1 MMKTITQLL
10 HITFV
15 LFLSSLADSF
25 SSNLFKIQ
33 RHRLPQRKICLNLTK
48 NKNNEHD
55 SCKNIWL
62 HKNNVETLCKE
73 ISSTPALVCD
83 VTYYENSVNDDHET
97 VLRESFY
104 RINPHIIAT
113 SAKETKQFVDTL
125 YQENPIPQETI
136 KPIEVCTTQTLRWCD
151 AFVQELNLCPW
162 AKLSLQSNNAI
173 RIKILKESMG
183 IDAMEEII
191 RLSADELIEL
201 TDNSHVD
208 MLVAITFVVAI
219 PDTEKYQSSVEEM
232 ENQEHEY
239 GFDFQEFYAFA
250 TDLEDRLFDE
260 ADEAYEEAEETGED
274 LDVKPVGD
282 EITIAPFHPKWKFGD
297 SEMEGKNPLNYEK
310 MSPYPTISLVRTQV
324 ITQAGEEATERI
336 GDLNKE
342 TLLKTGAEN
351 LSTIYN
357 RDVL

>member
-1 MMKTITQLL
+1 MTT
-10 HITFV
+10 
-15 LFLSSLADSF
+15 
-25 SSNLFKIQ
+25 
-33 RHRLPQRKICLNLTK
+33 

-55 SCKNIWL
+55 SCKSIWL
-62 HKNNVETLCKE
+62 NKNDFKTLCKE
-73 ISSTPALVCD
+73 ISSRSDLVCD
-83 VTYYENSVNDDHET
+83 VTYYENNVDEDNHET

-104 RINPHIIAT
+104 RINPHIIAK
-113 SAKETKQFVDTL
+113 SAKETKQLVDSL
-125 YQENPIPQETI
+125 IQEKTIPQETI
-136 KPIEVCTTQTLRWCD
+136 KPIEVCTAQTLRWCD

-201 TDNSHVD
+201 TDNSHVE
-208 MLVAITFVVAI
+208 MNVAITFVVAI
-219 PDTEKYQSSVEEM
+219 PDTERYQSSVEEM
-232 ENQEHEY
+232 ENQKHEY

-250 TDLEDRLFDE
+250 TELEDRLFDE
-260 ADEAYEEAEETGED
+260 ADEAYEEAEEKGED
-274 LDVKPVGD
+274 LDVQPIGD

-342 TLLKTGAEN
+342 TLLETGAEK
-351 LSTIYN
+351 LRVIYN